1 MRPWMIIV
9 AVGAF
14 VIALALGVESIRFL
28 TLDGMAR
35 FTGETRVAAQI
46 ALHRARLGCG
56 EEIVDRLL
64 MQEFQVVDVQLKPG
78 YCPVI
83 GGPAFRAKVRT
94 YALILI
100 PTETIFVDCG
110 EVNCTGQPT
119 MGP

>member
-14 VIALALGVESIRFL
+14 VIVLALGVESIRFL

-35 FTGETRVAAQI
+35 FTGETRVAAQE

-56 EEIVDRLL
+56 EELVDRLL
-64 MQEFQVVDVQLKPG
+64 MQEFQVVDVQLEPG
-78 YCPVI
+78 RCPVI

-119 MGP
+119 KGP